1 MTPPRPISC
10 RASPLRAW
18 DDMALRG
25 GREGVV
31 ARRPIS
37 MRGQQ
42 AGWAYDLWLCERLAG
57 ALGAA
62 LPVADFDDADAP
74 YDMG

>member
-1 MTPPRPISC
+1 
-10 RASPLRAW
+10 
-18 DDMALRG
+18 
-25 GREGVV
+25 
-31 ARRPIS
+31 

-42 AGWAYDLWLCERLAG
+42 AGWVYDLWLCERLTG

-62 LPVADFDDADAP
+62 LPVADLDDADTP